1 MAECTPSSSS
11 PKRTKSFFVEVQGV
25 LEPWNSNVSDV
36 LFAIMYRP
44 YPGDVFVTS
53 YPCAG
58 DVWLSMLLYALTHD
72 GTPPADYA
80 QLSGDVLFLEK
91 LGRKVEAV
99 APPRRLRTH
108 LPAKKLR
115 LSRAAKYV
123 YVVRNYRD
131 CCLSLYDH
139 MTSRASDYR
148 FKDATFEEYFECFLK
163 GQVEDNDYFDH
174 LASWWEHEGSQNFF
188 FVLLENL
195 KRNFDKVLVQLG
207 EFLGGAAERLVHDA
221 QRLKELRALC
231 TYDCAAAE
239 EGSAKG
245 GSAKVEHRQP
255 PAEYLRDGSCYL
267 NCLRCRRH
275 WKAKLN
281 DEQAERLD
289 KRFQERTA
297 GTPIEH
303 IFTTLPADDST
314 RQHPKR
320 QLSAVGRIAS
330 FRDIHSIS
338 T

>member
-1 MAECTPSSSS
+1 MAECIPSSSS

-25 LEPWNSNVSDV
+25 LEPWNANVSDV

-44 YPGDVFVTS
+44 YPGDVFVAS
-53 YPCAG
+53 YPRAG

-72 GTPPADYA
+72 GSPPADYA

-91 LGRKVEAV
+91 WGRKVEDV
-99 APPRRLRTH
+99 APPRRLTTH

-139 MTSRASDYR
+139 MMTRASEYR
-148 FKDATFEEYFECFLK
+148 FKDATFEEYFERFLK

-174 LASWWEHEGSQNFF
+174 LLSWWEHEGSQNFF

-195 KRNFDKVLVQLG
+195 KKNFDKVLVQLG
-207 EFLGGAAERLVHDA
+207 EFLGGAAERLVHDE
-221 QRLKELRALC
+221 QRLKKLRELC
-231 TYDCAAAE
+231 TYDCAVE
-239 EGSAKG
+239 KDSDKG
-245 GSAKVEHRQP
+245 EDKQQ

-267 NCLRCRRH
+267 NCLRCRTL
-275 WKAKLN
+275 WKTNLN

-289 KRFQERTA
+289 KRFHARTV

-303 IFTTLPADDST
+303 IFAMLTGNDST
-314 RQHPKR
+314 TA
-320 QLSAVGRIAS
+320 L
-330 FRDIHSIS
+330 
-338 T
+338 

>member
-1 MAECTPSSSS
+1 MAECASSSTT

-44 YPGDVFVTS
+44 YPGDVFVAS

-58 DVWLSMLLYALTHD
+58 DVWLSMLLYALTHN
-72 GTPPADYA
+72 GTPPADHA
-80 QLSGDVLFLEK
+80 QLSGDVLFLER
-91 LGRKVEAV
+91 LGRKVEAI

-131 CCLSLYDH
+131 CCLSLHHH

-148 FKDATFEEYFECFLK
+148 FKDATFEEYFERFLA

-174 LASWWEHEGSQNFF
+174 LTSWWEHEGSQNFF

-195 KRNFDKVLVQLG
+195 KKNFDKVLVQLG
-207 EFLGGAAERLVHDA
+207 EFLGGAAERLVHDE
-221 QRLKELRALC
+221 QRLKEMRALC
-231 TYDCAAAE
+231 TYDCAVAE
-239 EGSAKG
+239 DESSK
-245 GSAKVEHRQP
+245 SEYKQP

-267 NCLRCRRH
+267 NCLHCCRH
-275 WKAKLN
+275 WKAKLS
-281 DEQAERLD
+281 DEQAERLA
-289 KRFQERTA
+289 KRFHERTA
-297 GTPIEH
+297 NTPIEH
-303 IFTTLPADDST
+303 IFTTFAGEDCTTAPVNSSLA
-314 RQHPKR
+314 
-320 QLSAVGRIAS
+320 L
-330 FRDIHSIS
+330 
-338 T
+338 